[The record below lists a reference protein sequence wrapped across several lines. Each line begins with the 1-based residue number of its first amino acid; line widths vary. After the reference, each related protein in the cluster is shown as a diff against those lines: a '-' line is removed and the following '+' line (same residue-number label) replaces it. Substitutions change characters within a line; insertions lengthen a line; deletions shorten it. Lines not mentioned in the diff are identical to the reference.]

1 MTCDTRCNIS
11 VMSGYTVFVIS
22 SYVQSMQGLRSKKAH
37 SADLQDVHSSSSSV
51 QEDRLQRVAAFV
63 QQHTG
68 AVLVDKLE
76 THLHFKVPTEAEP
89 KLTHFFAQIKVR
101 YRVRC
106 RWPCCAA

>member
-1 MTCDTRCNIS
+1 MPS
-11 VMSGYTVFVIS
+11 
-22 SYVQSMQGLRSKKAH
+22 LRRKIANL
-37 SADLQDVHSSSSSV
+37 ADLQDVHSSSSS
-51 QEDRLQRVAAFV
+51 QEDRLQQVAAFV

>member
-1 MTCDTRCNIS
+1 
-11 VMSGYTVFVIS
+11 
-22 SYVQSMQGLRSKKAH
+22 MQGLMSKTAH
-37 SADLQDVHSSSSSV
+37 WADLQDVHSSSSSSV
-51 QEDRLQRVAAFV
+51 QEDRLQHVAAFV

-101 YRVRC
+101 YHVEKC
-106 RWPCCAA
+106 AQQMALLCC

>member
-1 MTCDTRCNIS
+1 
-11 VMSGYTVFVIS
+11 
-22 SYVQSMQGLRSKKAH
+22 MQGLRSKT
-37 SADLQDVHSSSSSV
+37 ADWAALQDVHSSSTS
-51 QEDRLQRVAAFV
+51 QEDRLQQVAAFA

-101 YRVRC
+101 YHVEKC
-106 RWPCCAA
+106 AQQMALLCC

>member
-1 MTCDTRCNIS
+1 
-11 VMSGYTVFVIS
+11 MSKT
-22 SYVQSMQGLRSKKAH
+22 AH
-37 SADLQDVHSSSSSV
+37 WADLQDVHSSSSSSV
-51 QEDRLQRVAAFV
+51 QEDRLQHVAAFV

-101 YRVRC
+101 YHVEKC
-106 RWPCCAA
+106 AQQMALLCC

>member
-1 MTCDTRCNIS
+1 
-11 VMSGYTVFVIS
+11 
-22 SYVQSMQGLRSKKAH
+22 MQALRSKTAH
-37 SADLQDVHSSSSSV
+37 WADLQDVRGSNSNI
-51 QEDRLQRVAAFV
+51 QEDRLQQVAAFV

-101 YRVRC
+101 CHVIIGVQQMALL
-106 RWPCCAA
+106 CC